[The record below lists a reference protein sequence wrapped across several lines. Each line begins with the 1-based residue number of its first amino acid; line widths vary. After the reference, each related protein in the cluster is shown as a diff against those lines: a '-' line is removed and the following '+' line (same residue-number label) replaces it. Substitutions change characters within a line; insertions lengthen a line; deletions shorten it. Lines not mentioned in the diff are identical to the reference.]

1 MKKEHG
7 KIRYIST
14 RVSVLTGMILL
25 GLSVIMVV
33 AWRFGGTADSDG
45 TSGTVSEYCV
55 FCLDLSSVLQ
65 GRDPAKTIPGWL
77 YDS

>member
-25 GLSVIMVV
+25 GSEQLQIAYEEML
-33 AWRFGGTADSDG
+33 
-45 TSGTVSEYCV
+45 VSAM
-55 FCLDLSSVLQ
+55 Q
-65 GRDPAKTIPGWL
+65 H
-77 YDS
+77 